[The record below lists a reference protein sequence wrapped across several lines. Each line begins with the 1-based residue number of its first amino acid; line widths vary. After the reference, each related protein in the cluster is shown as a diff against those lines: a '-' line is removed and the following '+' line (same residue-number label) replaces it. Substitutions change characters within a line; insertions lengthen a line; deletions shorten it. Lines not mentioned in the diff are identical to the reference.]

1 MDKSIPYEIIVVFS
15 IQRAV
20 FVTEGFGTHK
30 CVPYENDRALSYI
43 SYLNQINAPFLF
55 VPQRIKAEYD
65 LPRPRAFHT
74 RQRISQIP

>member
-43 SYLNQINAPFLF
+43 SYLNPINAPF
-55 VPQRIKAEYD
+55 PAETPSPNFNKIIAD
-65 LPRPRAFHT
+65 NPP
-74 RQRISQIP
+74 

>member
-43 SYLNQINAPFLF
+43 SYLNPINASFSYEARSIF
-55 VPQRIKAEYD
+55 IKQRY
-65 LPRPRAFHT
+65 LL
-74 RQRISQIP
+74 

>member
-30 CVPYENDRALSYI
+30 CVPYENTGRFLISYI
-43 SYLNQINAPFLF
+43 LYLNPINAP
-55 VPQRIKAEYD
+55 YTD
-65 LPRPRAFHT
+65 LTDNATLPTMKEETATFEK
-74 RQRISQIP
+74 

>member
-20 FVTEGFGTHK
+20 FLTEGFGTHKCVPYEIIVVFPIHRAVFLTEGFGTHK

-43 SYLNQINAPFLF
+43 SYLDPINA
-55 VPQRIKAEYD
+55 
-65 LPRPRAFHT
+65 
-74 RQRISQIP
+74 S